1 LARKRTNS
9 GLCAANSLLSFAYEQ
24 QFQEAYLSFA
34 HTVSFTVVCRRR
46 EYETDRPAVAPE
58 NCAGS
63 CNFELIET
71 GLGPTPRA
79 LNWLRLFHESLMLP
93 NFEGDELEPIEEWE
107 AMLTADAEER
117 AGLGDLGDRENP
129 AGFEGRVVPYDISMH
144 IFMLVEPGPGLRDAD
159 GLPPAEGGRVLAGS
173 CCELYRNSGVG
184 LLTYIVSAEDQRG
197 RGHARRL
204 CAEVVRAV
212 RAESKLGAAAPVILE
227 CHRSDTPDNIMQ
239 PAKRLLAYEKIG
251 WRGIKE
257 MPTVCPATA
266 DGMGSIEGL
275 CMLAMVDGG
284 ELSAALFA
292 EFLTEYWAAC
302 YSEDLTPLRNML
314 EYLQPLEHVPMVPP
328 SEC

>member
-1 LARKRTNS
+1 MASQHAND
-9 GLCAANSLLSFAYEQ
+9 CA
-24 QFQEAYLSFA
+24 
-34 HTVSFTVVCRRR
+34 
-46 EYETDRPAVAPE
+46 PAPE
-58 NCAGS
+58 PEAEVELDLRGD
-63 CNFELIET
+63 FELIET

-79 LNWLRLFHESLMLP
+79 MEWVRLFHESLMLR
-93 NFEGDELEPIEEWE
+93 NFEGDELEPVEEWE
-107 AMLTADAEER
+107 AMLTADAEEQ
-117 AGLGDLGDRENP
+117 AGLGDLGEREVP
-129 AGFEGRVVPYDISMH
+129 AGFEDRVVPYEISMH
-144 IFMLVEPGPGLRDAD
+144 IFMLVEPGPGPRDPD
-159 GLPPAEGGRVLAGS
+159 GLPLAEGGRVVAGS

-204 CAEVVRAV
+204 CREVVRV
-212 RAESKLGAAAPVILE
+212 IRAESKLGTAAPVILE
-227 CHRSDTPDNIMQ
+227 CHRSDTADNVME

-266 DGMGSIEGL
+266 EGMSSIEGL

-284 ELSAALFA
+284 QLNAKLFA

-302 YSEDLTPLRNML
+302 YSEDLTPLRIML
-314 EYLQPLEHVPMVPP
+314 EYLEPLEKVPLVAP

>member
-1 LARKRTNS
+1 MMAGAPALRVLRTS
-9 GLCAANSLLSFAYEQ
+9 AAHMAAQ
-24 QFQEAYLSFA
+24 
-34 HTVSFTVVCRRR
+34 HDCV
-46 EYETDRPAVAPE
+46 PAPE
-58 NCAGS
+58 PQPEAEVEPDLKTD
-63 CNFELIET
+63 FELIKT

-79 LNWLRLFHESLMLP
+79 MEWVRLFHESLMLR

-107 AMLTADAEER
+107 AMLTADAEEQ
-117 AGLGDLGDRENP
+117 AGLGDLGEREVP
-129 AGFEGRVVPYDISMH
+129 AGFEGRVIPYEISMH
-144 IFMLVEPGPGLRDAD
+144 IFMLVEPGSGPRDPD
-159 GLPPAEGGRVLAGS
+159 GLPSVDGGRVVAGS

-204 CAEVVRAV
+204 CREVVGV
-212 RAESKLGAAAPVILE
+212 IRAESKLGAAAPVILE
-227 CHRSDTPDNIMQ
+227 CHRSDTADNVME

-266 DGMGSIEGL
+266 EGMSSIEGL

-284 ELSAALFA
+284 QLNAKMFA

-302 YSEDLTPLRNML
+302 YSEDLTPLRVML
-314 EYLQPLEHVPMVPP
+314 EYLEPLEIVPLVAP
-328 SEC
+328 SDC